1 MEPWGVCGMGA
12 ALKPRT
18 RTAGLVRIK
27 RLIRVAA
34 FPVTA
39 VAAVVI
45 AVVAGRCDRR
55 EAVNIEL
62 ESW

>member
-1 MEPWGVCGMGA
+1 MGA
-12 ALKPRT
+12 ARKSRT
-18 RTAGLVRIK
+18 RTAGPVRIK
-27 RLIRVAA
+27 GLIHVAA

>member
-12 ALKPRT
+12 ALEPRT
-18 RTAGLVRIK
+18 RTARLVRIK